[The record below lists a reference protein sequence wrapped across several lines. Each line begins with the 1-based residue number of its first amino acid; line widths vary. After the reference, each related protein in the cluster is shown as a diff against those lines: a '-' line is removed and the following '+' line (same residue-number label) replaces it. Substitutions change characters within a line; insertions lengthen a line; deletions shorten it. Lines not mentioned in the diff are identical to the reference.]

1 MSRLGKNIGKMKSER
16 LRDGKIN
23 TLVIIKDKKRA
34 KMAIKVNTNF

>member
-1 MSRLGKNIGKMKSER
+1 MKSER

-34 KMAIKVNTNF
+34 KMQAAKVNTNF